1 MSDPYLRVVATPTGT
16 HVLFA
21 ARVQHWPFDA
31 MSRHLWTPWGSD
43 RLTDPQSQLFERQVR
58 FITALHPGWTP
69 DHQHRADTFTLDL
82 RYISRPG
89 AAFVDCVLMG
99 KVFEA
104 DPEKARQAALELFER
119 LSVVL
124 PPGYGLLPAAEGDF
138 VEWTGE
144 DLAREDQDAELP
156 WVEIRRSAELLFWT
170 ARGIP
175 ARRLP
180 VVYPFAL
187 NPSGWESVWLAQAR
201 LGRPSLV
208 SGSLSP
214 AFFALNDEAVLADLA
229 ADFNAVA
236 AEAQVAVPPHAPPE
250 HAGQAGTPLSVQAAQ
265 FGALYTDYLAAL
277 RIPFSMRVVVRGP
290 RAVALAVRTAL
301 SGPAW
306 PPDETKFPLAVLA
319 EMVEPGAEHA
329 HTVRHNFQ
337 RLEQAHWD
345 PYAPVVPLA
354 PLLERLPYLV
364 GPTGA
369 LSAFRLPLLPADG
382 LPGVRVGMEFKPPAV
397 TSAAPAL
404 KVAPAAAPA

>member
-1 MSDPYLRVVATPTGT
+1 
-16 HVLFA
+16 
-21 ARVQHWPFDA
+21 
-31 MSRHLWTPWGSD
+31 
-43 RLTDPQSQLFERQVR
+43 
-58 FITALHPGWTP
+58 
-69 DHQHRADTFTLDL
+69 
-82 RYISRPG
+82 
-89 AAFVDCVLMG
+89 
-99 KVFEA
+99 
-104 DPEKARQAALELFER
+104 
-119 LSVVL
+119 
-124 PPGYGLLPAAEGDF
+124 
-138 VEWTGE
+138 
-144 DLAREDQDAELP
+144 
-156 WVEIRRSAELLFWT
+156 
-170 ARGIP
+170 
-175 ARRLP
+175 
-180 VVYPFAL
+180 
-187 NPSGWESVWLAQAR
+187 
-201 LGRPSLV
+201 
-208 SGSLSP
+208 LSP